1 MNKLQDLFALL
12 GRIALAGIF
21 VKSGIAKIGGFA
33 GTAGYIASKGLPLP
47 EVGAVIAIVVEVV
60 AGIALIVGWK
70 ARWAALAIAIFT
82 LATMFLFHPYWT
94 LPADK
99 QYPEMLAFWKNL
111 AIFGGMLMVMAFGA
125 GRLSVDRGR
134 A

>member
-1 MNKLQDLFALL
+1 MNKLQDLFALI

-60 AGIALIVGWK
+60 AGIALIIGWK

-99 QYPEMLAFWKNL
+99 QMADMLAFWKNL
-111 AIFGGMLMVMAFGA
+111 AIFGGMLMVMAFGP
-125 GRLSVDRGR
+125 GKFSVDRGR
-134 A
+134 D

>member
-1 MNKLQDLFALL
+1 MNKLQDLFALI
-12 GRIALAGIF
+12 GRVALVGIF

-33 GTAGYIASKGLPLP
+33 GTAAYIASKGLPLP
-47 EVGAVIAIVVEVV
+47 EVGAVLAIAVEVG
-60 AGIALIVGWK
+60 AGIALIMGWK
-70 ARWAALAIAIFT
+70 ARWAALAIAVFT

-134 A
+134 N

>member
-1 MNKLQDLFALL
+1 MDKLQDLLALI

-21 VKSGIAKIGGFA
+21 VKSGIGKIGGFA
-33 GTAGYIASKGLPLP
+33 ATAGYIASKGLPLP
-47 EVGAVIAIVVEVV
+47 EVGAVIAIIVEVV
-60 AGIALIVGWK
+60 AGVALIIGWK

-111 AIFGGMLMVMAFGA
+111 AIFGGMLMVTAFGA
-125 GRLSVDRGR
+125 GRFSVDRGR
-134 A
+134 G

>member
-1 MNKLQDLFALL
+1 MNTLQDLFALI
-12 GRIALAGIF
+12 GRIAMAGIF

-33 GTAGYIASKGLPLP
+33 ATAGYIASKGLPLP
-47 EVGAVIAIVVEVV
+47 EVGAVIAILVEIV
-60 AGIALIVGWK
+60 AGIALVIGWK
-70 ARWAALAIAIFT
+70 ARWAALALAVFT

-111 AIFGGMLMVMAFGA
+111 AIFGGMLMVAAFGA
-125 GRLSVDRGR
+125 GRFSVDRGR
-134 A
+134 G